1 MIEAGYFDGKTSRR
15 HVVRLQASPQG
26 LDLVA
31 DNGTR
36 HIVRADIRVSEPIGG
51 APRTLTFPD
60 GSYCEAPQGAELDA
74 LLAALAHSD
83 GAVARWQKSWRLAAA
98 SVIVMLVL
106 LGAGYRWGLPWVA
119 ERAAPLVPPPVVT
132 AMSDQVMKALDGRM
146 LVPSQLPEERRQV
159 IAEGFRRIVAGDP
172 TLAGSR
178 LLFRSAPRAGPN
190 AFALPDGQ
198 IVLFDEL
205 VSLADTDDEVLGV
218 LAHELAHVKYR
229 HGLRQLIQS
238 SVVAAFVAGYF
249 GDVSSLLSGLTALVL
264 ESKYSRGFELEAD
277 AFGASMMRRNGRSAE
292 GLAAMLEKMERAHE
306 QKSSPAT
313 QSSADWLSSHPDT
326 AERIARLRALR

>member
-15 HVVRLQASPQG
+15 HSVRLQANPQG
-26 LDLVA
+26 IDLVA
-31 DNGTR
+31 DGGTR
-36 HIVRADIRVSEPIGG
+36 HIVRADVRVSEPIGG

-60 GSYCEAPQGAELDA
+60 GSYCEAPQGAELNA
-74 LLAALAHSD
+74 LLAALDHSD
-83 GAVARWQKSWRLAAA
+83 GAVARWQNSWRLAAA
-98 SVIVMLVL
+98 GVIVLLVL
-106 LGAGYRWGLPWVA
+106 LAAGYRWGLPWVA
-119 ERAAPLVPPPVVT
+119 ERVAPLVPPTVVT
-132 AMSDQVMKALDGRM
+132 AMSDQVMQALDGRM
-146 LVPSQLPEERRQV
+146 LVPSQLPAERQQA
-159 IAEGFRRIVAGDP
+159 IADGFRRMVAGDP
-172 TLAGSR
+172 ALAGSR

-238 SVVAAFVAGYF
+238 SVVAAIAASYF

-277 AFGASMMRRNGRSAE
+277 AFGANMMRRDSRPTD

-306 QKSSPAT
+306 TKSTSG
-313 QSSADWLSSHPDT
+313 QSHADWLSSHPDT

>member
-15 HVVRLQASPQG
+15 HAVRLQASPQG
-26 LDLVA
+26 VDIVSA
-31 DNGTR
+31 GGTR
-36 HIVRADIRVSEPIGG
+36 HFASADIRVSEPIGG

-60 GSYCEAPQGAELDA
+60 GSYCECPQGAELNA
-74 LLAALAHSD
+74 LLAAFAHSD

-98 SVIVMLVL
+98 GVIVMLVVL
-106 LGAGYRWGLPWVA
+106 AAGYRWGLPWVA
-119 ERAAPLVPPPVVT
+119 ERVAPMVPPAVVT
-132 AMSDQVMKALDGRM
+132 AMSDQVMKALDQRM
-146 LVPSQLPEERRQV
+146 LGQSQLPEERQQA
-159 IAEGFRRIVAGDP
+159 IAEGFRRIVAGDAA
-172 TLAGSR
+172 LAGSR
-178 LLFRSAPRAGPN
+178 LAFRSAPRVGPN

-198 IVLFDEL
+198 VVLFDEL
-205 VSLADTDDEVLGV
+205 VALADSDEEVLGV
-218 LAHELAHVKYR
+218 LAHEIAHVKFH

-238 SVVAAFVAGYF
+238 SVVAAVAASYF

-277 AFGASMMRRNGRSAE
+277 AYGANLMRRNGRSAE
-292 GLAAMLEKMERAHE
+292 GLATMLEKMERAHE
-306 QKSSPAT
+306 KGARPN

>member
-26 LDLVA
+26 IDIVA
-31 DNGTR
+31 TSGRR
-36 HIVRADIRVSEPIGG
+36 HFASADVRVSEPIGG

-60 GSYCEAPQGAELDA
+60 GSYCEAPQGAELNA
-74 LLAALAHSD
+74 LLAAFGHSD
-83 GAVARWQKSWRLAAA
+83 GAVARWQTSWRLAAA
-98 SVIVMLVL
+98 GVIVMLVVL
-106 LGAGYRWGLPWVA
+106 AAGYRWGLPWLA
-119 ERAAPLVPPPVVT
+119 ERVAPMVPPAVVT
-132 AMSDQVMKALDGRM
+132 AMSDQVIKALDQRM
-146 LVPSQLPEERRQV
+146 LVASQLPAERQQA
-159 IAEGFRRIVAGDP
+159 IADGFARIAAGDP
-172 TLAGSR
+172 ALAGSR
-178 LLFRSAPRAGPN
+178 LLFRSAPRVGPN

-198 IVLFDEL
+198 VVLFDEL
-205 VSLADTDDEVLGV
+205 VALADSDEEVLSV
-218 LAHELAHVKYR
+218 LAHEIAHVKFH

-238 SVVAAFVAGYF
+238 SVVAAIAASYF

-277 AFGASMMRRNGRSAE
+277 AYGANLMRRNGRSAE
-292 GLAAMLEKMERAHE
+292 GLATMLEKMERAHE
-306 QKSSPAT
+306 KGARPN